1 MSDVVIFVRRKT
13 YTRDDGTHCDCLFED
28 KSKVVLCGLIER
40 KV

>member
-13 YTRDDGTHCDCLFED
+13 YTRDDGTHCDCLFD
-28 KSKVVLCGLIER
+28 KSKVVLGGLIER